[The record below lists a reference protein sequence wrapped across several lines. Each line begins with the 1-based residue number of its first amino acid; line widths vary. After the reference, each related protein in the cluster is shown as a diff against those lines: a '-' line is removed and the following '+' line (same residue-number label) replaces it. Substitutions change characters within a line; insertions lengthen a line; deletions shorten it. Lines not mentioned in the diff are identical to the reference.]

1 MDQICIKKLE
11 IFARHGV
18 LPEENTLGQKFLV
31 TATLYGDTSKAG
43 RSDALEDSINYAEVS
58 QLVKEITEKQVFKLI
73 ETLAEQIAEGILLAY
88 PKLCKVDIEVEKPWA
103 PVLLPLETVS
113 VKIRRAWN
121 QVYLGIG
128 SNLGDK
134 QKNLEEAIRL
144 LQEDAVTEVV
154 RQSSFITTAPV
165 GYTEQDDFLN
175 GALEIR
181 TLRSPEGVLA
191 LIGEIET
198 ALKRE
203 RNIHWGPR
211 TIDLDILL
219 YNEEIIYKKDLI
231 VPHIEMAKRSFVL
244 EPLAEIA
251 PYVMHP
257 VLQKCIVTL
266 KEELEKSE
274 RD

>member
-113 VKIRRAWN
+113 VN
-121 QVYLGIG
+121 
-128 SNLGDK
+128 S
-134 QKNLEEAIRL
+134 
-144 LQEDAVTEVV
+144 AVTGRCCDRS
-154 RQSSFITTAPV
+154 RQTVFFYHNCTCGI
-165 GYTEQDDFLN
+165 Y
-175 GALEIR
+175 R
-181 TLRSPEGVLA
+181 TG
-191 LIGEIET
+191 
-198 ALKRE
+198 
-203 RNIHWGPR
+203 
-211 TIDLDILL
+211 
-219 YNEEIIYKKDLI
+219 
-231 VPHIEMAKRSFVL
+231 
-244 EPLAEIA
+244 
-251 PYVMHP
+251 
-257 VLQKCIVTL
+257 
-266 KEELEKSE
+266 
-274 RD
+274 